1 MGNKKASKIKAEF
14 RLRRGV
20 SVAGVKPDTIGNE
33 LGRIYTQH
41 GALTPPAVVAA
52 AEPEE
57 APLHPAF
64 EWDNEKCGKE
74 YRLSQARAL
83 IKNVEIV
90 KPESRG
96 DAEISSVES
105 VRAYE
110 YVPDGNTGAYHPIEV
125 IVQRPDMYAAALRE
139 LSARVR
145 SAEDAMEALERAAKS
160 ADEIDAERLTRI
172 TIAVQAMQ
180 TASAAVQ
187 ALH

>member
-1 MGNKKASKIKAEF
+1 MANKKATQVRAQF

-20 SVAGVKPDTIGNE
+20 SVAGVKPDIIGAE
-33 LGRIYTQH
+33 LGRLYKQH
-41 GALTPPAVVAA
+41 GELTPPAVVESAK
-52 AEPEE
+52 PEQ
-57 APLHPAF
+57 APLHPVF
-64 EWDNEKCGKE
+64 EWDDERCGVE
-74 YRLSQARAL
+74 YRLIQARQL

-90 KPESRG
+90 KPETQADSK
-96 DAEISSVES
+96 SVEA

-110 YVPDGNTGAYHPIEV
+110 YVPDGNAGAYHPVEV

-145 SAEDAMEALERAAKS
+145 SAEEAMQALERAAKS
-160 ADEIDAERLTRI
+160 ADEIDADRLTRI

>member
-1 MGNKKASKIKAEF
+1 MANKKASKVKAEF

-33 LGRIYTQH
+33 LKQLYARD
-41 GALTPPAVVAA
+41 GALTPPAVVAI

-57 APLHPAF
+57 APLHPVF
-64 EWDNEKCGKE
+64 EWDDEKCGKE
-74 YRLSQARAL
+74 YRLFQARAL

-90 KPESRG
+90 KPETQADSKY
-96 DAEISSVES
+96 VEA

-110 YVPDGNTGAYHPIEV
+110 YVPDGNAGAYHPVEV

-145 SAEDAMEALERAAKS
+145 SAEEAMQALERAAKS
-160 ADEIDAERLTRI
+160 ADEIDADRLTRI